1 MWTELKYCRQGD
13 YIRAYFLGDSD
24 IESSSNYTWHEI
36 YTLENVGGGEYYAAI
51 EGFKGGRLSGFRM
64 FTKKFNS
71 LFYER
76 TKLLRYQSINKP

>member
-51 EGFKGGRLSGFRM
+51 EGFKGGRLSGLSDVY
-64 FTKKFNS
+64 KKV
-71 LFYER
+71 
-76 TKLLRYQSINKP
+76 